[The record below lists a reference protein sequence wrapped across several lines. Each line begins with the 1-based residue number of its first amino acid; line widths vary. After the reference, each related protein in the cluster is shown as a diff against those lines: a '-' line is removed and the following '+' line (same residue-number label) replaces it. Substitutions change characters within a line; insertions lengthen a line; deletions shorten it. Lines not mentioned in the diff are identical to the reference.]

1 MNTFFAI
8 KFNQTK
14 FVFSERFLS
23 HECNDGSVISVRQIL
38 INLLNAEDA
47 D

>member
-1 MNTFFAI
+1 M
-8 KFNQTK
+8 KFYQTN

-23 HECNDGSVISVRQIL
+23 HDCNDGSVISVRQIL
-38 INLLNAEDA
+38 IDLLNTKDA